1 MGRGA
6 ARAVVAVAVSRRV
19 VGGVVGWVVVGG
31 TAVVVEKARN
41 TIVPYSGIP

>member
-6 ARAVVAVAVSRRV
+6 NGAAVAVAVSRRV

-31 TAVVVEKARN
+31 TAVGVEKARN
-41 TIVPYSGIP
+41 TIVPYPGIP